1 MRRAMLLLVGAA
13 LALGGAFAI
22 LALPAAAANFDVAI
36 ADYSFSPQNQ
46 TVQVGD
52 TVTWSNNAT
61 QGHDVNFEAG
71 FGSGAVA
78 SLAPTATWS
87 HTFTQVGLYKY
98 HCIAHSPGGF
108 DPPNVMIGRV
118 VVLNTTKGG
127 SAAFISAPAGP
138 FGPNETVAFSGLAT
152 DNTSVVY
159 VDWWYDN
166 ITTTFRAT
174 VTNASGNDSRV
185 KAWNFTADTS
195 LLGPGT
201 HTIWVGTKDNTTA
214 PESPP
219 VGHTFVIQSAA
230 GGTPVSPPATWYVEM
245 RGTALAF
252 VPADLEVATGDT
264 LVFANNAS
272 FAHDVLFEAG
282 PSSGAPGSLGAGA
295 TWSYTFNTA
304 GTFRFR
310 CQLHAGTFDSGMVGR
325 IVVIDRALR
334 PALSVTSA
342 LPSTVSPGSNVTLEG
357 LAKDTSGVTAVY
369 VQIDGTPPASIPF
382 QIPSGGDARNVTW
395 AYNLSTSGLVAG
407 THTVRVIASNGAHN
421 STVFTVSF
429 LVAAAGGGSG
439 APPGNPFGETFV
451 FEDIMAKYFWLIV
464 GVTVILLAV
473 VMLFLSYSGKLQNY
487 YIVLLTALDERHR
500 FFAFARPTREFL
512 YTIQRQMPRTHTERY
527 NLKVIWYWYPLYC
540 LGGLSFA
547 AFIIETI
554 TGIILGFYYI
564 PEGTGPNEGLASPA
578 YHSMETIMTRVT
590 FGYIFRALHHWGAHM
605 MVAAVF
611 LHMMR
616 VYFVG
621 AYKNPRELNWL
632 LGVILLNVTIL
643 FGYTGY
649 LLPWDQL
656 SFWAGQIG
664 LEMAYT
670 IPVIGEIIGN
680 TLFGGPELSAAT
692 IIRMYYLHVFV
703 LPLVGGA
710 LMVLHMGIVWMQGVA
725 EPH

>member
-1 MRRAMLLLVGAA
+1 
-13 LALGGAFAI
+13 
-22 LALPAAAANFDVAI
+22 
-36 ADYSFSPQNQ
+36 
-46 TVQVGD
+46 VQVDD
-52 TVTWSNNAT
+52 TVTWTNNGA

-71 FGSGAVA
+71 FGSGLPG
-78 SLAPTATWS
+78 SLAQNATWS
-87 HTFTQVGLYKY
+87 YTFTQVGVYKY
-98 HCIAHSPGGF
+98 HCVAHAPGGF

-118 VVLNTTKGG
+118 TVLNTTQGG
-127 SAAFISAPAGP
+127 SATFTAAPAGP

-152 DNTSVVY
+152 DNSSVLNVFWW
-159 VDWWYDN
+159 VDDIN
-166 ITTTFRAT
+166 NSRLAT

-185 KAWNFTADTS
+185 KAWNFTLDTS
-195 LLGPGT
+195 GLTPGP
-201 HTIWVGTKDNTTA
+201 HTVWVETEDNLTT
-214 PESPP
+214 PEAPP
-219 VGHTFVIQSAA
+219 VGRPFVIESVAA
-230 GGTPVSPPATWYVEM
+230 PVPVSPPATWYVEI
-245 RGTALAF
+245 RGVDLAF
-252 VPADLEVATGDT
+252 VPAQLEIATGDT
-264 LVFANNAS
+264 VVFVNNAS
-272 FAHDVLFEAG
+272 FTHDVAIEGG
-282 PSSGAPGSLGAGA
+282 PSTGGPGSLAA
-295 TWSYTFNTA
+295 LASFSHTFNLT

-310 CQLHAGTFDSGMVGR
+310 CQLHSANFDSGMVGR

-334 PALSVTSA
+334 PAVAVTSGP
-342 LPSTVSPGSNVTLEG
+342 PSTVAPGSTLA
-357 LAKDTSGVTAVY
+357 LAGFAQDTAGVTAVY

-382 QIPSGGDARNVTW
+382 EVPTGGDARNVTW

-407 THTVRVIASNGAHN
+407 THTVRVTASNGAHN
-421 STVFTVSF
+421 STVTTISF
-429 LVAAAGGGSG
+429 LVAAAGGGPTTPG
-439 APPGNPFGETFV
+439 GNPFGDTFV
-451 FEDIMAKYFWLIV
+451 FEDILSKYFWLIV

-473 VMLFLSYSGKLQNY
+473 VMMFLSYSGKLQNY

-500 FFAFARPTREFL
+500 FFAFTRPTREFL

-564 PEGTGPNEGLASPA
+564 PEGTGSNEGLPSPA
-578 YHSMETIMTRVT
+578 YQSMETIMTRVT

-632 LGVILLNVTIL
+632 LGVVLLTVTLL

-656 SFWAGQIG
+656 AFWAGQIG
-664 LEMAYT
+664 LEMANT

-680 TLFGGPELSAAT
+680 MLFGGPELSAAT
-692 IIRMYYLHVFV
+692 VIRMYYLHVFV

>member
-1 MRRAMLLLVGAA
+1 MNRRSMLFLAGAA
-13 LALGGAFAI
+13 VALAGAFAVS
-22 LALPAAAANFDVAI
+22 AAPAAAATYNVTI
-36 ADYSFSPQNQ
+36 LDYSFTPQNL

-52 TVTWSNNAT
+52 TVTWSNNGT
-61 QGHDVNFEAG
+61 QAHDVHFEAG
-71 FGSGAVA
+71 FGSGTVGG
-78 SLAPTATWS
+78 LAPNATFS
-87 HTFTQVGLYKY
+87 HTFAQVGVYKY
-98 HCIAHSPGGF
+98 HCLAHSPAGF
-108 DPPNVMIGRV
+108 DPPNVMIGRIT
-118 VVLNTTKGG
+118 VLDTAQGPSIAITG
-127 SAAFISAPAGP
+127 APSGP
-138 FGPNETVAFSGLAT
+138 VSLNGTVTFSGLAT
-152 DNTSVVY
+152 DNSSVARVGFWAGNLT
-159 VDWWYDN
+159 VALANLTPVFDN
-166 ITTTFRAT
+166 DTRVMSFNVSLPAIGFATGNQTFEVFAGNATGNGTTLQRPFVVSA
-174 VTNASGNDSRV
+174 
-185 KAWNFTADTS
+185 
-195 LLGPGT
+195 L
-201 HTIWVGTKDNTTA
+201 TA
-214 PESPP
+214 PS
-219 VGHTFVIQSAA
+219 
-230 GGTPVSPPATWYVEM
+230 TPVSPPVTWTIEV
-245 RGTALAF
+245 RGTALTF
-252 VPADLEVATGDT
+252 NPGELEVATGDT
-264 LVFANNAS
+264 VVFVNNAS

-282 PSSGAPGSLGAGA
+282 FGSGAPSSLAAGA
-295 TWSYTFNTA
+295 TWAYIFNTA

-310 CQLHAGTFDSGMVGR
+310 CQLHSGNFDSGMVGR
-325 IVVIDRALR
+325 IVVFDSALR
-334 PALSVTSA
+334 PAVLVTSRTPA
-342 LPSTVSPGSNVTLEG
+342 TVSPGSTVAFAGT
-357 LAKDTSGVTAVY
+357 AQDAAGVTAVY
-369 VQIDGTPPASIPF
+369 VQIDGTPPASIAF
-382 QIPSGGDARNVTW
+382 QIPPGGDARNVTW
-395 AYNLSTSGLVAG
+395 DYNLSTAGLVAG
-407 THTVRVIASNGAHN
+407 THTVRILASNGAHN
-421 STVFTVSF
+421 STVYTVSI
-429 LVAAAGGGSG
+429 LVAAAGTGGG
-439 APPGNPFGETFV
+439 PPPGNPFGESFI
-451 FEDIMAKYFWLIV
+451 FEDILAKYFWLIV
-464 GVTVILLAV
+464 GVSVILLAV

-564 PEGTGPNEGLASPA
+564 PEGTGPNVGAPSPA
-578 YHSMETIMTRVT
+578 YDSMETIMTRVT

-632 LGVILLNVTIL
+632 LGVVLLNVTLL

-664 LEMAYT
+664 LEMANT

-680 TLFGGPELSAAT
+680 MLFGGPELSAAT

>member
-1 MRRAMLLLVGAA
+1 MLFLVGAA
-13 LALGGAFAI
+13 LALGGAAAF
-22 LALPAAAANFDVAI
+22 LASPTAAATFNVTI
-36 ADYSFSPQNQ
+36 EDYYFAPQNQ

-52 TVTWSNNAT
+52 TVAWTNNGT
-61 QGHDVNFEAG
+61 QSHDVNFEAG
-71 FGSGAVA
+71 FGSGLTA
-78 SLAPTATWS
+78 SFAPNTTWS
-87 HTFTQVGLYKY
+87 HTFTQVGVFKY
-98 HCIAHSPGGF
+98 HCLAHSPAGF

-118 VVLNTTKGG
+118 VVLNTTQGG
-127 SAAFISAPAGP
+127 SAAFTSAPAGP
-138 FGPNETVAFSGLAT
+138 FDPNGTIAFAGLAT

-174 VTNASGNDSRV
+174 VTNASGDDSRV
-185 KAWNFTADTS
+185 KAWNFTVDAS

-201 HTIWVGTKDNTTA
+201 HTVFVNTKDNTTA
-214 PESPP
+214 PEAPP
-219 VGHTFVIQSAA
+219 VSHTFVIQSVAA
-230 GGTPVSPPATWYVEM
+230 GTPVSPPATWYIEI
-245 RGTALAF
+245 RGTDLAF
-252 VPADLEVATGDT
+252 LPAQLEIATGDT
-264 LVFANNAS
+264 VVFVNNAS
-272 FAHDVLFEAG
+272 FTHDVAIDGG
-282 PSSGAPGSLGAGA
+282 PSTGGPGSLAA
-295 TWSYTFNTA
+295 LASFSHTFNTA
-304 GTFRFR
+304 GTFRYR
-310 CQLHAGTFDSGMVGR
+310 CQLHSGNFDSGMAGR
-325 IVVIDRALR
+325 IVVFDRALR
-334 PALSVTSA
+334 PALAVTSA
-342 LPSTVSPGSNVTLEG
+342 PPSTVAPGSTVTLVG
-357 LAKDTSGVTAVY
+357 SAKDTSGVTAVY

-421 STVFTVSF
+421 STAYTVSF

-473 VMLFLSYSGKLQNY
+473 VMMFLSYSGKLQNY

-564 PEGTGPNEGLASPA
+564 PEGTGPNEGLPSPA
-578 YHSMETIMTRVT
+578 YQSMETIMTRVT

-632 LGVILLNVTIL
+632 LGVVLFNVTLL

-670 IPVIGEIIGN
+670 VPVIGEIIGN
-680 TLFGGPELSAAT
+680 MLFGGPELSAAT

>member
-1 MRRAMLLLVGAA
+1 MNWTNAG
-13 LALGGAFAI
+13 
-22 LALPAAAANFDVAI
+22 PSSHDVA
-36 ADYSFSPQNQ
+36 
-46 TVQVGD
+46 
-52 TVTWSNNAT
+52 
-61 QGHDVNFEAG
+61 FEAG
-71 FGSGAVA
+71 QSSGLPG
-78 SLAPTATWS
+78 SLAAGASWEY
-87 HTFTQVGLYKY
+87 TFTTAGVFKY
-98 HCIAHSPGGF
+98 HCGAHSPGGY

-118 VVLNTTKGG
+118 TVLV
-127 SAAFISAPAGP
+127 PA
-138 FGPNETVAFSGLAT
+138 
-152 DNTSVVY
+152 
-159 VDWWYDN
+159 
-166 ITTTFRAT
+166 
-174 VTNASGNDSRV
+174 
-185 KAWNFTADTS
+185 
-195 LLGPGT
+195 
-201 HTIWVGTKDNTTA
+201 
-214 PESPP
+214 
-219 VGHTFVIQSAA
+219 
-230 GGTPVSPPATWYVEM
+230 VSPPAEFAIDIVSIVE
-245 RGTALAF
+245 GF
-252 VPADLEVATGDT
+252 SPKFLEVATGDT
-264 LVFANNAS
+264 VTFTNRDS
-272 FAHDVLFEAG
+272 FGHDVAFEAG
-282 PSSGAPGSLGAGA
+282 FSSGPTGGLAAGA
-295 TWSYTFNTA
+295 TWSHTFDTA

-310 CQLHAGTFDSGMVGR
+310 CVAHTTTFDPPNTMIGT
-325 IVVIDRALR
+325 VVVFDRALR
-334 PALSVTSA
+334 PAL
-342 LPSTVSPGSNVTLEG
+342 NVTTPPPSRAAPGAALSFAGTAADNTGVTGVSFSIDGGAPQAADVTEVTAGDPRAVTWTANLPG
-357 LAKDTSGVTAVY
+357 LAV
-369 VQIDGTPPASIPF
+369 
-382 QIPSGGDARNVTW
+382 
-395 AYNLSTSGLVAG
+395 G
-407 THTVRVIASNGAHN
+407 THTLTVVSTNGAHN
-421 STVFTVSF
+421 STVYSISI
-429 LVAAAGGGSG
+429 LVASAAGPPSG
-439 APPGNPFGETFV
+439 PAANPFGDTFL
-451 FEDIMAKYFWLIV
+451 FEDILTKYFWLIM

-473 VMLFLSYSGKLQNY
+473 VMMFLSYSGKLQNY

-564 PEGTGPNEGLASPA
+564 PEGTGPNEGLPSAA
-578 YHSMETIMTRVT
+578 YRSMETIMTQVT

-632 LGVILLNVTIL
+632 LGVILLNVTLL

-664 LEMAYT
+664 LEMANT

-680 TLFGGPELSAAT
+680 MLFGGPELSGAT

-703 LPLVGGA
+703 LPLIGGA